1 MNIQSIE
8 VSIEKLP
15 LIKPFK
21 TALRTTDEIENVV
34 VMLQLESG
42 ITGMGAAAPTVAI
55 TGDSTEG
62 IVGIIQSVIAPQ
74 LIGRPITQLNE
85 LSRIVQQSCVGNTS
99 SKAAV
104 EIAVYDA
111 LCKYWKIPLYQFLGG
126 NTNSLLNDMTI
137 SIGEEEQMVR
147 DAKQIIHDGFSIIK
161 IKAGNDWKK
170 DIERITKIR
179 KAVGDNV
186 TLRVDANQG
195 WTVKQSVEV
204 IRTWE
209 KDRLNI
215 ELVEQPVKAHDI
227 AGLKEIKRNVQTPIM
242 ADESLFSPR
251 DAMKLLSEQA
261 VDYLN
266 IKLMKT
272 GGIRRA
278 LQIANMAEA
287 AEVECMVGS
296 MMESSVSVAAAVH
309 LAIAHPNI
317 TKIDLDAP
325 LWIKEEPFEGILYE
339 QNSIHVSGDSGLGI
353 KRKDFF
359 PFNHK

>member
-8 VSIEKLP
+8 VSVEKLP

-21 TALRTTDEIENVV
+21 TALRTADEIENVI
-34 VMLQLESG
+34 VMLRLENG
-42 ITGMGAAAPTVAI
+42 IRGMGAAAPTVAI

-62 IVGIIQSVIAPQ
+62 IKGIIQSVITPQ
-74 LIGRPITQLNE
+74 LLGKPITQLNQ

-99 SKAAV
+99 AKAAV
-104 EIAVYDA
+104 EIAIYDT
-111 LCKYWKIPLYQFLGG
+111 LCKYWNIPLYQFLGG
-126 NTNSLLNDMTI
+126 KTNQLLNDMTI
-137 SIGEEEQMVR
+137 SIGEEEKMVTE
-147 DAKQIIHDGFSIIK
+147 AKQIVNNGFSIIK
-161 IKAGNDWKK
+161 IKAGKDWKK
-170 DIERITKIR
+170 DIERISAIR
-179 KAVGDNV
+179 EAVGNHV

-195 WTVKQSVEV
+195 WSVKQSVEV
-204 IRTWE
+204 IREWE

-215 ELVEQPVKAHDI
+215 ELVEQPVRAHNI
-227 AGLKEIKRNVQTPIM
+227 TGLKEIKRNVQTPIM

-278 LQIANMAEA
+278 LQIADMAEV
-287 AEVECMVGS
+287 AEIECMIGS

-325 LWIKEEPFEGILYE
+325 LWIKEEPFEGIIYE
-339 QNSIHVSGDSGLGI
+339 ENTIQISRDSGLGVR
-353 KRKDFF
+353 RKDTFSS
-359 PFNHK
+359 KKR